1 MADQT
6 AQSASGQTPR
16 TIAPAGSTRP
26 KGGTGGKRYVRTQ
39 QGAKRYGKPVGAEIV
54 ANPRD
59 ARGAKAQ
66 TDQESVGR
74 YKSLVS
80 GDSKA
85 QSAAMQKLTP
95 DQLARLSEVA
105 FSFKSNDQNVVR
117 LRVGV
122 AAEMKRRG
130 MDVNQHGGLGGR
142 GPSGPAPKG
151 GQTGA
156 KAGSAG
162 PGIDVINWSTG
173 ERTHVATKGETAAAK
188 KSSAEAT
195 RASAKTAR
203 EQLAAAKKAQHDAEV
218 AARKAAAEKA
228 RLARAAEAE
237 KKRKQTQ
244 ADTLERIR
252 ANNVARQSS
261 SGKKSRVV
269 RLSHTQEGPQM
280 SGFRIDS
287 VQKLRAAVDAF
298 GRVRP
303 ERRSQ
308 VASYIWRSAL
318 DLSATHIVSR
328 AVCLAAQVDP
338 DTVLELAGKWKHGWI
353 PLDATAVT
361 SKTKGKKGA
370 NPWWSGGADAGPLSS
385 HKRKQLEHR
394 DRHTPNELKGGSDRE
409 YLQNLRKHTP
419 NFLKPQAQNKRQ
431 ARGPLPS
438 ATPKAAPV
446 KKAAPSQADTN
457 RGIQANKDY
466 NRLTSPQKTEY
477 QKHRASGLSHHQAMA
492 ATTQGARFGRLTPKH
507 EGGKLLPKHVSG
519 KLTPR
524 NNNRSPV
531 TSKTYAK
538 NAPATILG
546 YHGSEWRKNEHGTY
560 DRYVNGQK
568 SGHLIDQ
575 GLSRREIATHNRG
588 TKFPKSD
595 ATQSAGERETYAR
608 NSRSSRGSLSVQKS
622 IDRQRRKQTGE
633 RVAKPEAGITHHVE
647 RGLKNA
653 DLEPA
658 ITLRTKE
665 FKPGSTVTAE
675 GFTYKVDRV
684 SRRKGFPNGQAIYHM
699 TLVSAPDHAKVKPGS
714 TVVRSGGESHFKK
727 VRSSG
732 KVTFVEPVTERKSS
746 KPFANPQ
753 ASTGRSNLQQR
764 TGNPQR
770 GSVAP
775 SQGPGVPVKR
785 TTVVKSGVTP
795 EQTSREQFLAKF
807 GSKQT
812 AGPSGSQERAA
823 SRIDKHVTATNAAK
837 KTRSAP
843 ASSTNLTPER
853 ENELTI
859 QKRALEQ
866 AATRRKMT
874 KAEQTRYA
882 RIKAELSQGK

>member
-16 TIAPAGSTRP
+16 TTAPAGSARP

-66 TDQESVGR
+66 SDQESVGR

-85 QSAAMQKLTP
+85 QAAAMQKLTP

-105 FSFKSNDQNVVR
+105 FSFKSSDQNVVR

-142 GPSGPAPKG
+142 GASGPAPKG

-156 KAGSAG
+156 KASSGSTGSAG

-218 AARKAAAEKA
+218 AARKAEAEKV

-237 KKRKQTQ
+237 KKRKQAQ

-252 ANNVARQSS
+252 ANNAARQSS
-261 SGKKSRVV
+261 SGTKSRVV
-269 RLSHTQEGPQM
+269 RLSHTQEGPSM

-303 ERRSQ
+303 EKREQ

-318 DLSATHIVSR
+318 NLSATHMVSR

-353 PLDATAVT
+353 PLDATAVS

-385 HKRKQLEHR
+385 HKRKQLAHR
-394 DRHTPNELKGGSDRE
+394 DRHTPNELKGGSDAE
-409 YLQNLRKHTP
+409 YLRNLRKHTP

-431 ARGPLPS
+431 ARGPLP
-438 ATPKAAPV
+438 TPAKAAPT
-446 KKAAPSQADTN
+446 KKAASSQADTN

-477 QKHRASGLSHHQAMA
+477 QKHRSNGLSHHQAIA
-492 ATTQGARFGRLTPKH
+492 ATTQGARFGPLPGRGVTPPKRSSV
-507 EGGKLLPKHVSG
+507 GGG
-519 KLTPR
+519 GR
-524 NNNRSPV
+524 RPV
-531 TSKTYAK
+531 TAKTYAS
-538 NAPATILG
+538 NAPATIPG
-546 YHGSEWRKNEHGTY
+546 SHGSEWRKNSSGSY
-560 DRYVNGQK
+560 DKYIDGRK
-568 SGHLIDQ
+568 SGHLTDQ
-575 GLSRREIATHNRG
+575 GVSRREIASHARG
-588 TKFPKSD
+588 TKFAKSS
-595 ATQSAGERETYAR
+595 ATQSAGELQTYQR
-608 NSRSSRGSLSVQKS
+608 NARSSRGSLSVQKS

-633 RVAKPEAGITHHVE
+633 RVAKPEAQTTHHVE
-647 RGLKNA
+647 RGLEGA
-653 DLEPA
+653 QLESA
-658 ITLRTKE
+658 TNLRPKE

-675 GFTYKVDRV
+675 GFTYKVDKV

-727 VRSSG
+727 AGGSG
-732 KVTFVEPVTERKSS
+732 K
-746 KPFANPQ
+746 
-753 ASTGRSNLQQR
+753 G
-764 TGNPQR
+764 
-770 GSVAP
+770 AP
-775 SQGPGVPVKR
+775 SASPGVPAKR
-785 TTVVKSGVTP
+785 TTVVKSGVTSTP
-795 EQTSREQFLAKF
+795 TDHKLPGATLGK
-807 GSKQT
+807 KM
-812 AGPSGSQERAA
+812 AGTPAGVDAYPVSGSSLADIVVYKDGKLAGYLRKREGFTQSGRSGQA
-823 SRIDKHVTATNAAK
+823 
-837 KTRSAP
+837 TRSKNTGYRRYNADMHQGP
-843 ASSTNLTPER
+843 IHTT
-853 ENELTI
+853 
-859 QKRALEQ
+859 RAQ
-866 AATRRKMT
+866 A
-874 KAEQTRYA
+874 
-882 RIKAELSQGK
+882 LNSF